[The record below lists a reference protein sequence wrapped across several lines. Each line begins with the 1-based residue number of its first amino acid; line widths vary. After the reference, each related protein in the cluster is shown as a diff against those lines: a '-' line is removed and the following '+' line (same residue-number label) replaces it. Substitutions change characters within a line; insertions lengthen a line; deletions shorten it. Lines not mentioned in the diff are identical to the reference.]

1 MNATSGGQRIS
12 QGDFELWYRSEYPNV
27 LGSLLLA
34 LGNRDIAEEAAAE
47 AFARTYERWSHVKTM
62 ARPRGW
68 VYVVALN
75 VARRRLRRRAL
86 ERVLL
91 SRTRLPEEVPPE
103 TGLELWDLVRALSP
117 RERMAIVLRY
127 VADLPEL
134 EVAKAM
140 GISAGGVAKT
150 LHTARL
156 HIASMITDA
165 TTDRRAHHD

>member
-1 MNATSGGQRIS
+1 MDGTSGDERSG
-12 QGDFELWYRSEYPNV
+12 QGDFEHWYRSEYPNV

-68 VYVVALN
+68 VYVVAIN

-86 ERVLL
+86 ERLL
-91 SRTRLPEEVPPE
+91 LTRTRSPEEVPPE
-103 TGLELWDLVRALSP
+103 TGLELWDLVRALAP

-127 VADLPEL
+127 VGDLPEA

-140 GISAGGVAKT
+140 GISPGGVAKT
-150 LHTARL
+150 LHTARMR
-156 HIASMITDA
+156 IASMITEA
-165 TTDRRAHHD
+165 TTEPKGAP